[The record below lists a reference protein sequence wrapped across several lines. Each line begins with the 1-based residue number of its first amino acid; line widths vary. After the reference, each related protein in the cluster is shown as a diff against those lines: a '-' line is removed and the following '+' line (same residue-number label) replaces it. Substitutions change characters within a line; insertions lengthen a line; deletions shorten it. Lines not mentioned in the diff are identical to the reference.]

1 MESRPILVIDDDP
14 QFCDLVTGILG
25 LADFQV
31 LSAHDGWSGM
41 ERARSTQPAVILL
54 DMVMR
59 GPDGIMTC
67 QRLKHD
73 AILRDIPVVGMTSSD
88 DLKFTEKAFR
98 AGAELFLTKPF
109 QPVSLVHVVE
119 LALSLSQRETP
130 IHRRRRHPR
139 LEVSVRARC
148 LVGGPVP
155 SRQEL
160 VGQTANVSL
169 GGLLVCLPA
178 MLASGTLLRLGLNL
192 PDGVVTAHGT
202 VMWINPQ
209 SRRGQ
214 HCCHGVR
221 LVGFMEHDGLLHY
234 RRFLSQV
241 VGDSVA
247 SPRPHITP

>member
-1 MESRPILVIDDDP
+1 ME
-14 QFCDLVTGILG
+14 G
-25 LADFQV
+25 L
-31 LSAHDGWSGM
+31 
-41 ERARSTQPAVILL
+41 
-54 DMVMR
+54 
-59 GPDGIMTC
+59 DGINTC

-73 AILRDIPVVGMTSSD
+73 AILKDIPVVGMTSSD

-109 QPVSLVHVVE
+109 QAVSLVHVVE
-119 LALSLSQRETP
+119 LALSLSQRETS

-139 LEVSVRARC
+139 LEASVRARC
-148 LVGGPVP
+148 IVGGPAP
-155 SRQEL
+155 SPQEL

-202 VMWINPQ
+202 VMWIKPQ
-209 SRRGQ
+209 SRGDQR
-214 HCCHGVR
+214 CCHGVR
-221 LVGFMEHDGLLHY
+221 LLGFTEHDGLLHY

-241 VGDSVA
+241 AGDTVA
-247 SPRPHITP
+247 TPRP